1 MNILITGIT
10 GQDGIFLT
18 KYLLN
23 NFNKVKILGVSRSSK
38 LDDFYLKSKISENLL
53 NSNQEIDVK
62 NINLLSFD
70 IVFSLIKD
78 FKPKLIFNLSGPSSV
93 YDSLKFPEQ
102 KKEIEKIFNNLTLAC
117 IENKVFPKFFQ
128 ASTSEMYG
136 LNNKEVIYSEDSN
149 FIPNSP
155 YSEGKLKNHNNV
167 KLFHETYDWNI
178 YSGIMFNH
186 ESEFRKNNYL
196 FMKIID
202 NAYQIKNGISSE
214 LILGSLDYVRDWSY
228 AKDIAEGIFKITYEG
243 KSFNYVLGSGKG
255 NSIKEVVE
263 KVFKIFDLNYQEY
276 INVDNSLLRKN
287 DPVEIIS
294 NPVKAYT
301 DLKWKTD
308 YGINQI
314 IEEIIKKRYS
324 LI

>member
-23 NFNKVKILGVSRSSK
+23 NFNKVKILGISRSSK

-53 NSNQEIDVK
+53 NSNKELDVK
-62 NINLLSFD
+62 NINLLNFD
-70 IVFSLIKD
+70 TISNLIKD

-93 YDSLKFPEQ
+93 YESLKFPEQ

-117 IENKVFPKFFQ
+117 IENKIFPKFFQ

-136 LNNKEVIYSEDSN
+136 LNNKEKIYNEDSN
-149 FIPNSP
+149 FLPNSP
-155 YSEGKLKNHNNV
+155 YAEGKLKNHNNV

-202 NAYQIKNGISSE
+202 SAYQIKNGISSE

-243 KSFNYVLGSGKG
+243 KRFNYVLGSGKG
-255 NSIKEVVE
+255 NSIKYIVE
-263 KVFKIFDLNYQEY
+263 KVFKIFDLNYKDY
-276 INVDNSLLRKN
+276 TKVDNSLLRKN
-287 DPVEIIS
+287 DSVELIS
-294 NPVKAYT
+294 DPGKAYK
-301 DLKWKTD
+301 DLEWKTVYSID
-308 YGINQI
+308 QI
-314 IEEIIKKRYS
+314 LEEIIKKRFT
-324 LI
+324 